1 MDRNENTPRLN
12 IEDILLFDETLFR
25 DSTAFDPA
33 YIPEDYKYRDAQMGA
48 LAMCIRPALKKGK
61 PSNAVILGPCASG
74 KTTAIKKIFE
84 LVEKNS
90 NKVVCCHVNCQT
102 NNTPFSIISQIHQ
115 KVIGFKPPQTGS
127 PLTKAYDSVMN
138 KLSENEKALVVALDD
153 VQYLFQRNH
162 ANTVF
167 YDILKA
173 HETYPNVKTSVFA
186 IVSEIEFRYLLD
198 KSVNSVFIPQEIVFQ
213 PYTHNEI
220 SNILNDRVRIG
231 FYPNVIS
238 EEVVDEIID
247 TTSEIGDL
255 RVGINLLRLCGN
267 IAESE
272 ASKKITITHLEQA
285 MNESE
290 DIGLNSILKGLT
302 NKERLVLK
310 YISMI
315 DETYTAGELFEY
327 ITEKEKI
334 SYATYDRALN
344 KLEFL
349 RLIDLNFTG
358 KGKVGNSRL
367 ITLRFSP
374 EQINNCLI

>member
-1 MDRNENTPRLN
+1 MSGNDETPRLN
-12 IEDILLFDETLFR
+12 IENILLFDETLFR
-25 DSTAFDPA
+25 DSNAFDPA
-33 YIPEDYKYRDAQMGA
+33 YVPEDYKYRDAQMGA

-61 PSNAVILGPCASG
+61 PTNAVILGPCASG

-84 LVEKNS
+84 LVENTS

-127 PLTKAYDSVMN
+127 PLTKAYDTIMK
-138 KLSENEKALVVALDD
+138 KLSDNKKALVVALDD

-173 HETYPNVKTSVFA
+173 HETYPDVKTSVFA

-213 PYTHNEI
+213 PYTRSEI
-220 SNILNDRVRIG
+220 SSILSDRVRIG
-231 FYPNVIS
+231 FYPEVMP
-238 EEVVDEIID
+238 EEVLEEIIE
-247 TTSEIGDL
+247 TTSEMGDL
-255 RVGINLLRLCGN
+255 RIGINLLRLCGN

-272 ASKKITITHLEQA
+272 ASKKITFNHLEKA
-285 MNESE
+285 MSEST
-290 DIGLNSILKGLT
+290 DIGLSTILSTLT
-302 NKERLVLK
+302 KNERLVLK
-310 YISMI
+310 YICML

-327 ITEKEKI
+327 ITEEENI